1 MSVTPGA
8 QAFSFLTWKIF
19 VCIFDSFSIWTIR
32 AVSHSIVV
40 RYELFDWEQITSRN
54 GRVNLCVCSAF
65 LLQTHVMETS
75 SPIPYRLEPVEIE
88 VIKVLV

>member
-1 MSVTPGA
+1 MDNTS
-8 QAFSFLTWKIF
+8 
-19 VCIFDSFSIWTIR
+19 CITQYCSSIC
-32 AVSHSIVV
+32 
-40 RYELFDWEQITSRN
+40 ELFDWEQITSRN

-88 VIKVLV
+88 VIKVDVINVVDVWRHC